1 MASLLVHSPSV
12 RFSLPSAAHL
22 LTFNVRCVVRLHA
35 LRVRSRSHNA
45 KDILADCTPFRLHH
59 TKLPAYIR
67 EMKKYHLA
75 HHYKNFELGFGVT
88 SKIWDYVF
96 NTVLPM

>member
-1 MASLLVHSPSV
+1 MDRLRLVMPPILFAALSFPFTRLAYSLFPVSV
-12 RFSLPSAAHL
+12 ANGIISGAFGFYVLY
-22 LTFNVRCVVRLHA
+22 
-35 LRVRSRSHNA
+35 
-45 KDILADCTPFRLHH
+45 DCMHYALHH
-59 TKLPAYIR
+59 TKLPEYMR

-96 NTVLPM
+96 NTVLPV